1 VVFGRPAGAPLGTY
15 DPLNLAG
22 LDPFN
27 PFVFISGTFN
37 RFSDAEILAR
47 YPTRQAYVCSVALAA
62 VSAAV
67 RHYITGDDAEA
78 LIEAARNEPL
88 PVGTQRASSRAP
100 MRVQFSANHSRTA
113 EVDFSIDSNAKGSYK
128 AVLSYAR
135 RSDVLREFSKVNL
148 RGIDYRHS
156 TRTGSTI

>member
-88 PVGTQRASSRAP
+88 PVGTQARQLS
-100 MRVQFSANHSRTA
+100 SANA
-113 EVDFSIDSNAKGSYK
+113 GAIF
-128 AVLSYAR
+128 
-135 RSDVLREFSKVNL
+135 RESQPDG
-148 RGIDYRHS
+148 RGRFLD
-156 TRTGSTI
+156 